1 MFLDWITYATGAG
14 LASIWKAASGE
25 KRRLLSLRLVGN
37 LRQIIVNIYVYLR
50 G

>member
-1 MFLDWITYATGAG
+1 MFLDWMTYATGAG

-37 LRQIIVNIYVYLR
+37 LRQINIYVYLR